1 MGDKDRERGEIEEGQ
16 RETLGDGSKQGG
28 KRERDTDRGGTQRER
43 DGDTERERET
53 WRQRWREKERE
64 GQRHTGRRETGREA
78 NGTGRERERG
88 IL

>member
-16 RETLGDGSKQGG
+16 RETLGDRSKQGG
-28 KRERDTDRGGTQRER
+28 KRERDTDRGGTQ
-43 DGDTERERET
+43 RERET